1 MFLGLF
7 DLDWITRIFC
17 SFFTCRER
25 EREREGETGGGVEC
39 LKLFWVRVTK
49 EAKEGKKKKKEEVE
63 VN

>member
-7 DLDWITRIFC
+7 DLDWITRIFL
-17 SFFTCRER
+17 FFLYLQR

>member
-1 MFLGLF
+1 MFLGLS

-17 SFFTCRER
+17 SFLTCRER
-25 EREREGETGGGVEC
+25 EKSGGVEC

-49 EAKEGKKKKKEEVE
+49 EAKERKKKKKEEVE